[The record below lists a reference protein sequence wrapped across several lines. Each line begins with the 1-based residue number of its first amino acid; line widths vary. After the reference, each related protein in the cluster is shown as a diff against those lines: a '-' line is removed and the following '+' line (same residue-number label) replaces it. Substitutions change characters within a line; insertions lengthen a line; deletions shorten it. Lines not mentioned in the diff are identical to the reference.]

1 MGGLKLRIGYKRKL
15 RNLQITHDFEPDDY
29 IWCDLGQTQIG
40 VSNDEGYSKEFI
52 AIGSEIPLVNS
63 ITKINGK
70 AHNRIDIV
78 RFTEKFYYTNSQT
91 PHHVDEQY
99 LVWSGNLIDYIDR
112 KRRKLWH

>member
-1 MGGLKLRIGYKRKL
+1 MGELRYRGRYKRKL
-15 RNLQITHDFEPDDY
+15 LNLQLTLTHDFDPDNY
-29 IWCDLGQTQIG
+29 VWCDLGQTQIG
-40 VSNDEGYSKEFI
+40 VSNKEGYSKDFI
-52 AIGSEIPLVNS
+52 AIGPEIPCKV
-63 ITKINGK
+63 
-70 AHNRIDIV
+70 HNRIDIV